1 MIGGY
6 VYRGEAVT
14 ALRGRY
20 VYGDFCTG
28 TIWSLDPAEPGAVR
42 RELELRTTLASFGDD
57 EAGELYLVS
66 RTGAV
71 YRLAD

>member
-6 VYRGEAVT
+6 VYRGAEIE

-28 TIWSLDPAEPGAVR
+28 MIWSLDPADPGLVR
-42 RELELRTTLASFGDD
+42 RELDPGTTLDSFGED

-66 RTGAV
+66 RTGTV
-71 YRLAD
+71 FRLDS